1 MGIKQGYKEHKVLNC
16 GAGLKHRLPAISPA
30 NVDLFGTSRELQFRV
45 SNHGEH
51 VQIPTQEGGCFYRGE
66 EGVGRVTV
74 SKEAMAESLPGRK
87 VKVAQSC
94 LNLSDR

>member
-94 LNLSDR
+94 PTLL